1 MALISKDN
9 ERNASVCEVSYPNE
23 RTLASPRCGSAT
35 SLKENSY
42 DKLFISCSSIQQALG
57 DIPAAVKG
65 IWKELKIDKST
76 KINIE

>member
-9 ERNASVCEVSYPNE
+9 QQNAAACEVTYPNE
-23 RTLASPRCGSAT
+23 RVINDHHYS
-35 SLKENSY
+35 KM
-42 DKLFISCSSIQQALG
+42 FISCVSIQQSVG
-57 DIPAAVKG
+57 DISKALKG

>member
-23 RTLASPRCGSAT
+23 RTL
-35 SLKENSY
+35 KENSY
-42 DKLFISCSSIQQALG
+42 DKLFISCSQIQQSVG